1 MSKDWAETNSNYALL
16 CRIMIDHYICL
27 VGYVDRMPESVIVL
41 EMELNVFNN
50 ANHENTKLCTSSVY
64 CDFITLFVQNASFL
78 HKYPH
83 YRDGSFFQDI
93 GSS

>member
-1 MSKDWAETNSNYALL
+1 
-16 CRIMIDHYICL
+16 
-27 VGYVDRMPESVIVL
+27 MPESVIVL

-64 CDFITLFVQNASFL
+64 CDFITLFVQNASFP

-83 YRDGSFFQDI
+83 YRHGSFFQDI